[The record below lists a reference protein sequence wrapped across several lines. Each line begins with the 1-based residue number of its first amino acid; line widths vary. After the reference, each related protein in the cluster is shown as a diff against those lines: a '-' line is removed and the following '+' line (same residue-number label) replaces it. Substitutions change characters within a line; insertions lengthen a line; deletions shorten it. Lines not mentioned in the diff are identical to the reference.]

1 MKRLS
6 RQPLFPRRTF
16 KSMEEILFCLFSRIF
31 HGSIHFYEFKKK
43 RLDFKEWNWL
53 VSWKTRIEDLF
64 GGRGE
69 GVFLLIEQWTCILSG
84 WNLTLILD
92 PRSRFSRKPKDLLF
106 EEVTIR
112 SISTEGWLTM
122 HMLWSTS
129 SVLYIPR
136 DNFMIYNVKTLK
148 VYLLIYFFST
158 YLFIIQHLDWSVTVV
173 AVPRAWMIVE
183 PSRRKWTA
191 LPRISTV

>member
-1 MKRLS
+1 
-6 RQPLFPRRTF
+6 
-16 KSMEEILFCLFSRIF
+16 MELIGFLENEDR
-31 HGSIHFYEFKKK
+31 GSFWGE
-43 RLDFKEWNWL
+43 
-53 VSWKTRIEDLF
+53 
-64 GGRGE
+64 GG

-129 SVLYIPR
+129 SLLYIPR

-148 VYLLIYFFST
+148 VYLLIYFFPLICL
-158 YLFIIQHLDWSVTVV
+158 LFSI
-173 AVPRAWMIVE
+173 
-183 PSRRKWTA
+183 WTEVLRLSQYQEHGWLSSQA
-191 LPRISTV
+191 EGSELLFLE